1 MKQQCCHAVRCVEV
15 IHMSDLQY
23 QLILSPQKFL
33 LYDEVATAYG
43 FTKDGM
49 MTTVTARGKFSSV
62 TCGYKMDRARSGVL
76 RMNTY
81 ATENAT
87 CMDATAYKEGIRV
100 ASVTAKWT
108 EDFPDNTLTSVS
120 LDVKPGGL
128 VAVIGPVGSGKVS
141 YSCRKGTV

>member
-1 MKQQCCHAVRCVEV
+1 
-15 IHMSDLQY
+15 MSHLQY

-43 FTKDGM
+43 FAKDG
-49 MTTVTARGKFSSV
+49 MTTVTARGKLTSV

-76 RMNTY
+76 KMNTY

-87 CMDATAYKEGIRV
+87 CMDATADKGGITV

-108 EDFPDNTLTSVS
+108 EDFPDNTLTNVS
-120 LDVKPGGL
+120 LVVKPGGL
-128 VAVIGPVGSGKVS
+128 VVVIGPVGSGKVS
-141 YSCRKGTV
+141 FTVAGRGQYKQCWHI